1 MSTILAAFNNHF
13 EEFVADIQRVFPEDA
28 EIKAAA
34 NALSRLR
41 KANPS
46 IIIKGF
52 KTYVSTP
59 YGQQIDDADI
69 SFFINKDY
77 SNDVGDQSP
86 ILEKINMLRE
96 PVAHMGEED
105 QAKVLKYLQNLKKLS
120 DLYN

>member
-1 MSTILAAFNNHF
+1 MSSILAAFNNHF
-13 EEFVADIQRVFPEDA
+13 EEFVADIQRVFPDDA

-46 IIIKGF
+46 IIVKGF
-52 KTYVSTP
+52 KSYVSIP
-59 YGQQIDDADI
+59 YAEQIDAADI
-69 SFFINKDY
+69 SFFIQKDY
-77 SNDVGDQSP
+77 SGDVGDQSP

-96 PVAHMGEED
+96 PVSQMGEED

-120 DLYN
+120 ELYN

>member
-59 YGQQIDDADI
+59 YGEQIDDADI

-96 PVAHMGEED
+96 PVANMGEED

>member
-13 EEFVADIQRVFPEDA
+13 EEFVADIQRVFPDDVD
-28 EIKAAA
+28 IKAAA
-34 NALSRLR
+34 TALSRLR

-52 KTYVSTP
+52 KSYVSIP
-59 YGQQIDDADI
+59 YSDQIDAADI
-69 SFFINKDY
+69 TFFVKKDY
-77 SNDVGDQSP
+77 SNDVGDESP

-96 PVAHMGEED
+96 PVAQMGEED

-120 DLYN
+120 ELYN

>member
-34 NALSRLR
+34 TALTRLR

-52 KTYVSTP
+52 KSYVSIP
-59 YGQQIDDADI
+59 YGDQIDAADI
-69 SFFINKDY
+69 SFFIQKDY
-77 SNDVGDQSP
+77 SNDLGDQSP

-96 PVAHMGEED
+96 PVSNMEEED
-105 QAKVLKYLQNLKKLS
+105 QTKVVKYLQNLKKLS
-120 DLYN
+120 ELYN